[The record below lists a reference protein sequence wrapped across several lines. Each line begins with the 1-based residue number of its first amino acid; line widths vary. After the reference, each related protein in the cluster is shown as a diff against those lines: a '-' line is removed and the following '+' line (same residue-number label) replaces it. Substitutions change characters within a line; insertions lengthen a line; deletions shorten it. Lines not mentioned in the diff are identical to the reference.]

1 MIRRLTAALLCAA
14 LLASPLAASA
24 QATPPA
30 PQTPQAAPSA
40 PDRAAVEQII
50 REYLLANPELLI
62 EAMQELEK
70 KQQARRQ
77 AGAEKALAERRAD
90 IYEDPLAPVAGNPQG
105 DVTIVEFFDY
115 HCDYC
120 KQVHPVLKKVLAEDK
135 GLRVIF
141 KELPILSDNSR
152 FAALAA
158 LAAARQGKYLEIHN
172 ALMDNKNQ
180 VSRERLVQIA
190 GELKIDSKRLLKD
203 MEDPQ
208 LEAHVDRNLELARAL
223 NVTGTP
229 GFLIGRKVVPGAID
243 YSTMKRLIAEA
254 RGG

>member
-1 MIRRLTAALLCAA
+1 MIRSLTAALLSAA
-14 LLASPLAASA
+14 LLIPPAVA
-24 QATPPA
+24 QAQTSAPPA
-30 PQTPQAAPSA
+30 PQTAPAA

-77 AGAEKALAERRAD
+77 AGADKALTERKAD
-90 IYEDPLAPVAGNPQG
+90 IFDDPIAPVAGNPQG

-115 HCDYC
+115 HCGYC
-120 KQVHPVLKKVLAEDK
+120 KQVTPVLKKVMAEDK
-135 GLRVIF
+135 GIRVIF
-141 KELPILSDNSR
+141 KEMPILSDNSR

-158 LAAARQGKYLEIHN
+158 LASARQGKYLEMHN
-172 ALMDNKNQ
+172 ALMENKNQ
-180 VSRERLVQIA
+180 VTRERLTQIA
-190 GELKIDSKRLLKD
+190 GELKIDSKKLLKD
-203 MEDPQ
+203 MDDPQ
-208 LEAHVDRNLELARAL
+208 LAAHVDRNLDLARAL

-243 YSTMKRLIAEA
+243 YSTMKRLVAEA

>member
-1 MIRRLTAALLCAA
+1 MIRRFTAALLSAA
-14 LLASPLAASA
+14 VLASPLVGQAQTSA
-24 QATPPA
+24 PPA
-30 PQTPQAAPSA
+30 PQAGA

-77 AGAEKALAERRAD
+77 VGADKALAERKAD
-90 IYEDPLAPVAGNPQG
+90 IFDDPMAPVAGNPQG

-115 HCDYC
+115 HCGYC
-120 KQVHPVLKKVLAEDK
+120 KQVTPVLKKVLAEDK

-141 KELPILSDNSR
+141 KELPILSENSR

-158 LAAARQGKYLEIHN
+158 LAAARQGKYIEMHN
-172 ALMDNKNQ
+172 TLMENKNQ
-180 VSRERLVQIA
+180 VTRERLTQIA

-208 LEAHVDRNLELARAL
+208 LAAHVDRNLDLARAL